1 MNFFN
6 NFVLWAKLFRIFGKK
21 FMQDCQNCFLHV
33 QISVLRNLSEK
44 VSLLFNIFGKWAKNY
59 PNIGRNFPAG
69 FSKLHLKSPE
79 KHLEDF
85 FEKSATFSSFLD
97 FIQKILSNFCRKSS
111 ASLSEMHYTCQ
122 GEHFEKEQLFGKKY
136 MFFLIA
142 IGLPANFFSEIRQ
155 KLFTTGVQTVFC
167 AYRGEVGAESFFGKK
182 HFFIVVR
189 NFSNEKLGVLAK
201 TRLQGCQN
209 CVLCVQGNALRFVLK
224 KIHFFSS
231 LSEYEQKAIKLLA
244 AISRQACLNCNL
256 DVGGIISR
264 KKKQIF

>member
-1 MNFFN
+1 
-6 NFVLWAKLFRIFGKK
+6 
-21 FMQDCQNCFLHV
+21 
-33 QISVLRNLSEK
+33 
-44 VSLLFNIFGKWAKNY
+44 
-59 PNIGRNFPAG
+59 
-69 FSKLHLKSPE
+69 
-79 KHLEDF
+79 
-85 FEKSATFSSFLD
+85 
-97 FIQKILSNFCRKSS
+97 
-111 ASLSEMHYTCQ
+111 MHYTCE

-167 AYRGEVGAESFFGKK
+167 AYRGKVGAESFFWKKK

-201 TRLQGCQN
+201 TRLQDCQN

-264 KKKQIF
+264 KKNKYFSYKMYVPLHRFWTTGPFFSALWQKYSSTVVQTAFYLSIGGVWERLFIGESKFNFHFHKLM